1 MNRLGPSLATRWV
14 IGILV
19 GAFFAVPLLSTFLFT
34 LRDPEGGLSFARWAA
49 LFDPAAAA
57 TLKPIWTGLGN
68 SLILAVVTVAIV
80 LLLLAPTMILVNL
93 RFPKLKPA
101 FEFAVLLPI
110 SIPAIVLVVG
120 SALVPLFRPIQFSI
134 EFTGGSQFT
143 VQDPAT
149 VDQDTATTAVQS
161 VVPGAATKV
170 VVLNGKDIRVQTDRM
185 SAEET
190 QQVAEALAKAY
201 EIEPA
206 DVTSSFIGPAWGE
219 NVTKQSLWG
228 LAIFLALTFLILAIY
243 FRTWK
248 MSAAAILGL
257 LDVLVITVGVYALA
271 GFEISPAAVIGFL
284 TILAYSLYDTTVVF
298 DKVRENTTEDG
309 EKSGRLFGESVNL
322 AVNQTLV
329 RSINTSVVA
338 ALPVGAVL
346 FIGALW
352 LGAESLTD
360 ISLSIF
366 VGILVATYST
376 LFVAAPLYSLFRENE
391 PQIKERDAR
400 VRAARERAAIDA

>member
-1 MNRLGPSLATRWV
+1 MPSMNEFGNNLYTGKTSFPFVGRRRLWF
-14 IGILV
+14 II
-19 GAFFAVPLLSTFLFT
+19 
-34 LRDPEGGLSFARWAA
+34 
-49 LFDPAAAA
+49 
-57 TLKPIWTGLGN
+57 
-68 SLILAVVTVAIV
+68 AI
-80 LLLLAPTMILVNL
+80 A
-93 RFPKLKPA
+93 
-101 FEFAVLLPI
+101 
-110 SIPAIVLVVG
+110 LVVG

-143 VQDPAT
+143 VQAPASLA
-149 VDQDTATTAVQS
+149 QDTAKEAVQS
-161 VVPGAATKV
+161 VVPDAATKV
-170 VVLNGKDIRVQTDRM
+170 VIVNDQDVRVQTDQM
-185 SAEET
+185 TAAET
-190 QQVAEALAKAY
+190 QQVAGALADAY
-201 EIEPA
+201 DVEPDA
-206 DVTSSFIGPAWGE
+206 VTSSYIGPAWGE
-219 NVTKQSLWG
+219 SVTRQSLWG

-248 MSAAAILGL
+248 MSAAAIIGL

-298 DKVRENTTEDG
+298 DKIRENTTEDG
-309 EKSGRLFGESVNL
+309 EKTARLFGESVNL

-338 ALPVGAVL
+338 ALPVGAIL
-346 FIGALW
+346 FIGAFW
-352 LGAESLTD
+352 LGAETLTD

-391 PQIKERDAR
+391 PKIKERDAR
-400 VRAARERAAIDA
+400 IRAAREKAAVDA

>member
-1 MNRLGPSLATRWV
+1 MPSMNEFGNNLYTGKTSFPFVGRRRLWF
-14 IGILV
+14 II
-19 GAFFAVPLLSTFLFT
+19 
-34 LRDPEGGLSFARWAA
+34 
-49 LFDPAAAA
+49 
-57 TLKPIWTGLGN
+57 
-68 SLILAVVTVAIV
+68 AI
-80 LLLLAPTMILVNL
+80 A
-93 RFPKLKPA
+93 
-101 FEFAVLLPI
+101 
-110 SIPAIVLVVG
+110 LVVG

-143 VQDPAT
+143 VAAPDT
-149 VDQDTATTAVQS
+149 TDQDTATEAVQS

-170 VVLNGKDIRVQTDRM
+170 VIVNDQDVRVQTDQM
-185 SAEET
+185 TEAET
-190 QQVAEALAKAY
+190 QQVARALADAY
-201 EIEPA
+201 GVEPDA
-206 DVTSSFIGPAWGE
+206 VASSFIGPAWGE
-219 NVTKQSLWG
+219 SVTRQSLWG

-248 MSAAAILGL
+248 MSAAAIIGL

-298 DKVRENTTEDG
+298 DKIRETTTEDG
-309 EKSGRLFGESVNL
+309 EKTSRLFGESVNL
-322 AVNQTLV
+322 AVNQTLI

-338 ALPVGAVL
+338 ALPVGAIL
-346 FIGALW
+346 FIGAFW
-352 LGAESLTD
+352 LGAETLTD

-400 VRAARERAAIDA
+400 IRAARAKAAVEA

>member
-1 MNRLGPSLATRWV
+1 MPSMNEFGNNLYSGKTSFPFVGKRRLWF
-14 IGILV
+14 II
-19 GAFFAVPLLSTFLFT
+19 
-34 LRDPEGGLSFARWAA
+34 
-49 LFDPAAAA
+49 
-57 TLKPIWTGLGN
+57 
-68 SLILAVVTVAIV
+68 AI
-80 LLLLAPTMILVNL
+80 I
-93 RFPKLKPA
+93 
-101 FEFAVLLPI
+101 
-110 SIPAIVLVVG
+110 LVVG
-120 SALVPLFRPIQFSI
+120 SALVPLVRPIQFSI

-149 VDQDTATTAVQS
+149 TDQDTATTAVQS

-170 VVLNGKDIRVQTDRM
+170 VVLNGKDIRVQTDQM

-201 EIEPA
+201 EVEPA